1 MELISVAGIRK
12 DFTVTVGQKGFSGA
26 IRNLLRPKKRVVHAL
41 DDVSFSIQS
50 GEILG
55 LLGPNGAGK
64 STTVKILT
72 GILTPTAGKVSVG
85 GLIPYEKP
93 RQNAMQIGVVFGQ
106 RSRLWWTLPV
116 RESFEYTRA
125 LYSIPKDTYEKNV
138 RYFCEE
144 FGIEELMTKP
154 VRTLSLGQK
163 MRAEISM
170 AMLHDPAILYLD
182 EPTIGLDV
190 VGKNE
195 LHNQVRRINAERG
208 VTVLLVTHDVLDI
221 ERLCE
226 RVIIIDKGKLR
237 WQGDV
242 EALRHVA
249 GGKKRFNVVFAHR
262 TAPVQSEYLKLLSN
276 TEDMRHEY
284 ECVNDDTPIN
294 KIMACFFAAGTVA
307 DLTIS
312 DAPLDYVM
320 RRIYAE

>member
-1 MELISVAGIRK
+1 MALIEVSGIRK
-12 DFTVTVGQKGFSGA
+12 EFVVTVGKKGFSGA
-26 IRNLLRPKKRVVHAL
+26 VKNLFRPEKRIIRAL
-41 DDVSFSIQS
+41 DDVSFTVES

-55 LLGPNGAGK
+55 FLGPNGAGK

-72 GILTPTAGKVSVG
+72 GILTPTAGHVSVG
-85 GLIPYEKP
+85 GLVPYEKP

-106 RSRLWWTLPV
+106 RSRLWWNLPV
-116 RESFEYTRA
+116 RDSFEYTRS
-125 LYSIPKDTYEKNV
+125 LYSIPREVYERNV
-138 RYFCEE
+138 KYFCDE
-144 FGIEELMTKP
+144 FGVQELMTKP

-195 LHNQVRRINAERG
+195 LHNQIRRINAERG

-242 EALRHVA
+242 EALRRA
-249 GGKKRFNVVFAHR
+249 KGSEKCFNVVFAEP
-262 TAPVQSEYLKLLSN
+262 AEPVQSEYLTLISN
-276 TEDMRHEY
+276 AQNIRHEY
-284 ECVNDDTPIN
+284 QCLNDDIPLE
-294 KIMACFFAAGTVA
+294 KIMALFFAAGNVV
-307 DLTIS
+307 DLTIA
-312 DAPLDYVM
+312 DAPLDHVM
-320 RRIYAE
+320 RRIYTE